1 MSLLKTL
8 AELFLKDLGS
18 QGSSLDL
25 NSVIGAMQKLLPTA
39 GGEVNLAQLV
49 SMFTQQGGGL
59 ASMAASWLGDGGNQ
73 AISASQ
79 IMSVLGQSNV
89 AGFASQ
95 LGLDTDTAAQ
105 GLADILPGAI
115 DKNSAGGSF
124 LSGAASSV
132 LGKFLS

>member
-39 GGEVNLAQLV
+39 GGEVNLTQLV
-49 SMFTQQGGGL
+49 GLFTQQGGGL

-73 AISASQ
+73 TISASQ

-95 LGLDTDTAAQ
+95 LGLNTDTAAQ
-105 GLADILPGAI
+105 GLADVIPAVI
-115 DKNSAGGSF
+115 DRNSAGGSF
-124 LSGAASSV
+124 LGGAAASV